1 MDELQEHWATMP
13 VELKIK
19 CTSASQRLQMLRLA
33 DPTKLSM
40 EDFETKVTMLMDCV
54 LPLPT
59 ACGDWTGERP
69 FASAILNE
77 ITLEFE
83 DVSSQDAGKKSQQ
96 EIDSEIASL
105 NGLVKEGRFVVCS
118 SCSVVAVVVA
128 ICYPIYPDIKNGQG
142 R

>member
-1 MDELQEHWATMP
+1 MP

-19 CTSASQRLQMLRLA
+19 CTSASQRLQMLSLA

-105 NGLVKEGRFVVCS
+105 NGLVKEGRFVVCGLQQLFG
-118 SCSVVAVVVA
+118 CCCCC
-128 ICYPIYPDIKNGQG
+128 CYMLSDISRYKKNGQG